1 MLKEFFSKQLATVSD
16 RSIHWQEARIRV
28 LTAPLDHSQF
38 TKLLISCWA
47 IWSARR
53 RAIHEGEFQ
62 SPLSTLGFINS
73 YLNELGKVSM
83 VARPVGGRCVTGPSG
98 WTPPPPGVVK
108 IHVDGAVARAGLGA
122 VSAFY
127 FIMVHILGC
136 YPA

>member
-1 MLKEFFSKQLATVSD
+1 MK
-16 RSIHWQEARIRV
+16 V
-28 LTAPLDHSQF
+28 LLPLDKDYIRGASTAIRF
-38 TKLLISCWA
+38 LISCWA

-73 YLNELGKVSM
+73 YLNELGEVSM

-136 YPA
+136 YQA